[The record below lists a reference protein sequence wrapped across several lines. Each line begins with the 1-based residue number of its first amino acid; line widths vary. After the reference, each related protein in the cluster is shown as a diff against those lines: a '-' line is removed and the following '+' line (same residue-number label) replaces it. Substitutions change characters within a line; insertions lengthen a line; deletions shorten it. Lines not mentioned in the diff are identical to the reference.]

1 MKIMDHV
8 LSTPATNNNHVLP
21 EEKEVNVWKLSFWVP
36 RFSVLAHAVF
46 HQMFSWDSHIS
57 HIMHASQLATLEK
70 NHLSVGYTARYLSPY
85 LCIHGKNFAHLPICP
100 PFTQGLANPF
110 AEKRPAQWCHHCS
123 AANDAA
129 PAAQSR
135 VLGSVTPENPF

>member
-46 HQMFSWDSHIS
+46 HQMFSWDGHIS

-85 LCIHGKNFAHLPICP
+85 LCIHGKSFAHLPICP

-110 AEKRPAQWCHHCS
+110 AEKRPAQ
-123 AANDAA
+123 
-129 PAAQSR
+129 
-135 VLGSVTPENPF
+135 